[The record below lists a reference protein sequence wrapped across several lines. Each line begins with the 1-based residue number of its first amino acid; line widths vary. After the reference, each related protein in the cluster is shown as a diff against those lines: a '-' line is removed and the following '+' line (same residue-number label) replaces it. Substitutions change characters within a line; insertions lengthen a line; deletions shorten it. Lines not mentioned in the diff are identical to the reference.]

1 MLGSLIYCILS
12 RTDHIISFCKS
23 NYEMCQFTPYTDNS
37 TYIWDIPFTFSSSS
51 TDNRRLHQIPLGRG
65 DSASTRSSPGSIVGE
80 PLPNTLHSSAI
91 GTTGKPS
98 VDLNASPAVTRTLG
112 DGTNHD
118 YDYIDDSKSA
128 KRNHFAKPGCNFII
142 HSTTT
147 RSEPSEPFPVTD
159 SLKRDTGVSTQ
170 TIQSSAEGVR
180 SHDYINQQPYDQLNP
195 KLHFYHN
202 SSMFNAKVHDY
213 QNQKVNHSATS
224 GTATGS
230 GGTLTSGADEDSY
243 KQLDTVDEDCS
254 ILAKSKTAVSEGT
267 QTLKP
272 MQNGEGE
279 YHAIIPSWDSVA
291 SDIDYSVP
299 ERPSGSNEESHY
311 SLPAI
316 VPTNGDS
323 SDLTQYD
330 SMGKLAQ
337 AIQNKQ
343 SKKEVANDYKDLDPE
358 QMITLSDYYS
368 SVGSKPDVPA
378 ETATISTQT
387 YAPPS
392 ALPN

>member
-1 MLGSLIYCILS
+1 M
-12 RTDHIISFCKS
+12 
-23 NYEMCQFTPYTDNS
+23 
-37 TYIWDIPFTFSSSS
+37 
-51 TDNRRLHQIPLGRG
+51 
-65 DSASTRSSPGSIVGE
+65 
-80 PLPNTLHSSAI
+80 
-91 GTTGKPS
+91 
-98 VDLNASPAVTRTLG
+98 
-112 DGTNHD
+112 
-118 YDYIDDSKSA
+118 
-128 KRNHFAKPGCNFII
+128 
-142 HSTTT
+142 
-147 RSEPSEPFPVTD
+147 
-159 SLKRDTGVSTQ
+159 
-170 TIQSSAEGVR
+170 
-180 SHDYINQQPYDQLNP
+180 
-195 KLHFYHN
+195 
-202 SSMFNAKVHDY
+202 
-213 QNQKVNHSATS
+213 NHSATS

-267 QTLKP
+267 QTLTP

-368 SVGSKPDVPA
+368 CLLYTS
-378 ETATISTQT
+378 
-387 YAPPS
+387 PS
-392 ALPN
+392 PRDRQKSRMPSSA